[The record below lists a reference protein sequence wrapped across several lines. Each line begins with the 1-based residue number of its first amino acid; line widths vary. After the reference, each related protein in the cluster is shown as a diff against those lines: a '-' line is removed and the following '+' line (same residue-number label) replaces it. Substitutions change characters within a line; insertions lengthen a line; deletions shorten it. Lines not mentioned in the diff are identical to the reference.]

1 MSTRSSG
8 LAPGSTRGWVR
19 GSRGHAGVCGR
30 RWWARCWRG
39 ARAVAA
45 AALGLLAAC
54 DGGRERGDA
63 GPPAARPAN
72 VRPTPVLPARF
83 GVGRA
88 ATPAEVAAWN
98 VDVNP
103 DGVGLPLG
111 RGTPAEGAV
120 LYAQKCAMCHGAR
133 GEGLGTGAA
142 AYPKLIGREPREG
155 FPFGQDLKHVK
166 TVGNYWPYATTIFD
180 YVRRAMPLNAPG
192 SLPPDEV
199 YSLTA
204 FLLAENEII
213 ARNAVID
220 AQTLPK
226 VRMPA
231 RGRFVPDDRTGGTT
245 FR

>member
-1 MSTRSSG
+1 MSTPSSNI
-8 LAPGSTRGWVR
+8 APGSACGWVY

-30 RWWARCWRG
+30 RWWALRWRG
-39 ARAVAA
+39 VRAVLAA
-45 AALGLLAAC
+45 TLGLLAAC

-63 GPPAARPAN
+63 GALVARPAN

-88 ATPAEVAAWN
+88 AAPAELAAWN

-103 DGVGLPLG
+103 DGVGLPPG
-111 RGTPAEGAV
+111 RGTPAEGAAV
-120 LYAQKCAMCHGAR
+120 YAQKCAACHGSR

-155 FPFGQDLKHVK
+155 FPFGRDLRYVK
-166 TVGNYWPYATTIFD
+166 TVGNYWPYATTLYD
-180 YVRRAMPLNAPG
+180 YIRRAMPLTAPG
-192 SLPPDEV
+192 SLRPDEV

-213 ARNAVID
+213 ARDAVVD
-220 AQTLPK
+220 ARTLPA

-231 RGRFVPDDRTGGTT
+231 RGRFVPDDRTGGPI